1 MMKVGIFFGGP
12 SRERE
17 ISFAGGRTVYD
28 NLDKTLFDPI
38 PIFVDSHKNLILLDW
53 EYIYKGTIRDFYPPV
68 NSLPPSPNGFQ
79 IYLESLGE
87 LDAEQQEQLSKTI
100 GRPLT
105 WEELPQLIDIAFL
118 ALHGAFGEDGQ
129 IQQIFEGLNL
139 PYTGSGV
146 TASQIGMDKALQK
159 SLMGEKGFSA
169 PDIIVYSR
177 EAWINTSARDAYEM
191 AIKQI
196 GFPIVIRPA
205 NQGSSIGVSIVNEEA
220 GLEGFELAVN
230 RAFFRE
236 AIPVLE
242 WKERSDFDRLEYV
255 RFLSDI
261 RDGLGF
267 PLDIT
272 LGEHKEKINHPEAL
286 LEFLNT
292 HAAEADDSGIFLL
305 ESQLSEQKVIIESFI
320 DGKEFSCI
328 VIRTEDGQAVALPPT
343 EILKGKEVFDYR
355 SKYMPGMSRKITPIG
370 LPDADILAIREECER
385 LFNELGFHV
394 YARIDGF
401 ITADKSIFLND
412 PNTTSGM
419 LPSSFFFHQAAEIG
433 LNPSQFLTYIV
444 RISLQERLEAS
455 PDAAHYRTLLEQLDQ
470 QLIKAQEASNAKE
483 KIAVILGGYSFER
496 HISVESGRN
505 VFEKLASSA
514 SYEPVPVFL
523 GGSPEQIQ
531 LYQIPINLLLKD
543 NADDIRDKIATFK
556 KHPVVEDIKKQC
568 VAITSKYASKDVVFE
583 PVSLTFE
590 DLASIT
596 RIAFIALHGRPGEDG
611 QIQQSLEAAGICYNG
626 SDPASAAITINKY
639 NTLQTLKRNGFPVT
653 NQLLVSRV
661 DYVKEPEEF
670 FLKVESQFT
679 YPFIGKPVDDGCSSA
694 VKILKNRKELE
705 AFSRLMFR
713 PEAEEGLEARR
724 ILRLGSKEE
733 FPRKKDILFEQL
745 IESKGAAHF
754 LEITGGLLTHYEE
767 DGAFSY
773 EVFEPSEVL
782 ASGDVLSLEEKF
794 LAGEGQNITPARFSD
809 DPEQYQKIA
818 DQVKKDLE
826 KAARI
831 LNVQGYARI
840 DAFVRIFEDG
850 RVETIIIE
858 VNALPGMTPATCI
871 FHQAAINGYK
881 PSDFIHKILD
891 YSLQKNHMAGAAP
904 KAAEALAVKA
914 PATPPIVPTPA
925 DSSIAM
931 EQVAPEPIYE
941 QASSTIGN
949 TGGFQPQ
956 STGGYLKDRLLTQLG
971 KLKHFLL
978 SPFIIRNFGGLFLA
992 FFALF
997 FLIKWSLNLYTRH
1010 GESIQIPDFTGMEYN
1025 EAVRKAKRQDF
1036 KMVAIDS
1043 FFDSKARP
1051 NTIYQQSPEPMQR
1064 AKEGRTI
1071 YVSKY
1076 RVMADSAILPSLVS
1090 AGYDYDQYR
1099 LKLKR
1104 LDIKAVVKERVF
1116 DSKQEEN
1123 SILHFFHKGKK
1134 ITDNMIR
1141 RGVKVPKGSTLEF
1154 VITERITNEVAIPN
1168 LVCKRYDAADFL
1180 ISTSKLVVG
1189 QVFGEVAGRSNA
1201 YVYKQ
1206 DPPYVP
1212 GKMIQKGEKIDLY
1225 LSTSL
1230 PTGCKGGEDPANE
1243 DQPEEDNEDF

>member
-1 MMKVGIFFGGP
+1 MKVGIFFGGP

-38 PIFVDSHKNLILLDW
+38 PIFVDSHKNLVLLDW

-68 NSLPPSPNGFQ
+68 GSLPPSPNGFQ

-87 LDAEQQEQLSKTI
+87 LSDAQQEQLSKTI
-100 GRPLT
+100 GRPLS
-105 WEELPQLIDIAFL
+105 WEELPQLIDLAFL

-129 IQQIFEGLNL
+129 IQQILENLNI

-146 TASQIGMDKALQK
+146 QASQIGMDKALQK
-159 SLMGEKGFSA
+159 SLMGEKGFAA
-169 PDIIVYSR
+169 PDIIVYNR
-177 EAWINTSARDAYEM
+177 EAWINTAARDAYEM
-191 AIKQI
+191 SIKQI

-205 NQGSSIGVSIVNEEA
+205 NQGSSIGVSIVDEEA

-272 LGEHKEKINHPEAL
+272 FGELNEKIYHPEAL

-292 HAAEADDSGIFLL
+292 HAAQADDSEVFLL

-355 SKYMPGMSRKITPIG
+355 SKYMPGMSRKITPID
-370 LPDADILAIREECER
+370 LPDTEILAIREECER
-385 LFNELGFHV
+385 LFNELGFQV

-444 RISLQERLEAS
+444 RVSLQERLEAS
-455 PDAAHYRTLLEQLDQ
+455 PNSTHYRELLEQLDQ
-470 QLIKAQEASNAKE
+470 QLLQAQEAGHTKE

-505 VFEKLASSA
+505 IFEKLASSA

-523 GGSPEQIQ
+523 GGSPEQMQ

-556 KHPVVEDIKKQC
+556 KHPIVEDIKKQC
-568 VAITSKYASKDVVFE
+568 VAITTKYASKDVVFE
-583 PVSLTFE
+583 PVALTFE
-590 DLASIT
+590 TLASIT
-596 RIAFIALHGRPGEDG
+596 KLSFIALHGRPGEDG
-611 QIQQSLEAAGICYNG
+611 QIQQALEAVGICYNG
-626 SDPASAAITINKY
+626 SDPNSAAITINKF
-639 NTLQTLKRNGFPVT
+639 NTLQILKRNGFPVT
-653 NQLLVSRV
+653 NQLLVSK
-661 DYVKEPEEF
+661 DAYIKDAEEF
-670 FLKVESQFT
+670 FLKVENQFA
-679 YPFIGKPVDDGCSSA
+679 YPLIGKPVDDGCSSA
-694 VKILKNRKELE
+694 VKILRNRKELE

-733 FPRKKDILFEQL
+733 FPRKQEILFEQL
-745 IESKGAAHF
+745 IESKGAVQF
-754 LEITGGLLTHYEE
+754 LEVTGGLLTHYET

-794 LAGEGQNITPARFSD
+794 LAGEGQNITPARFSND
-809 DPEQYQKIA
+809 QKRYEKIA
-818 DQVKKDLE
+818 NQVKKDLE
-826 KAARI
+826 NAARI

-840 DAFVRIFEDG
+840 DAFVRVFEDDS
-850 RVETIIIE
+850 VQTIIIE
-858 VNALPGMTPATCI
+858 VNSLPGMTPATCI

-881 PSDFIHKILD
+881 PADFIHKILD
-891 YSLQKNHMAGAAP
+891 FSLRKNHKITAD
-904 KAAEALAVKA
+904 KEIAEAPAVT
-914 PATPPIVPTPA
+914 PPVITPPITQTPA
-925 DSSIAM
+925 DSITI
-931 EQVAPEPIYE
+931 EHVTPEPTYE
-941 QASSTIGN
+941 QASSTIGTTEGFKPQP
-949 TGGFQPQ
+949 TGA
-956 STGGYLKDRLLTQLG
+956 YIKDRLIAQIG
-971 KLKHFLL
+971 KLRRFLF
-978 SPFIIRNFGGLFLA
+978 SPVIIRNFGGLFLA

-997 FLIKWSLNLYTRH
+997 FLVKWSLNLYTRH

-1036 KMVAIDS
+1036 KIVAIDS

-1051 NTIYQQSPEPMQR
+1051 NTIYQQTPEPLQR

-1076 RVMADSAILPSLVS
+1076 RVLADSVLLPSLVS
-1090 AGYDYDQYR
+1090 AGYDYDQYS

-1104 LDIKAVVKERVF
+1104 LDIKSMVKERIF
-1116 DSKQEEN
+1116 DRKQEEN

-1141 RGVKVPKGSTLEF
+1141 RGVKVPKGATLEF

-1180 ISTSKLVVG
+1180 ISTSNLVVG
-1189 QVFGEVAGRSNA
+1189 QVFGEVADRSNA

-1206 DPPYVP
+1206 EPPYVS
-1212 GKMIQKGEKIDLY
+1212 GKMIQKGESINLY
-1225 LSTSL
+1225 LRSSL
-1230 PTGCKGGEDPANE
+1230 PSGCQGGEPSTPE
-1243 DQPEEDNEDF
+1243 DELEEDNEDF